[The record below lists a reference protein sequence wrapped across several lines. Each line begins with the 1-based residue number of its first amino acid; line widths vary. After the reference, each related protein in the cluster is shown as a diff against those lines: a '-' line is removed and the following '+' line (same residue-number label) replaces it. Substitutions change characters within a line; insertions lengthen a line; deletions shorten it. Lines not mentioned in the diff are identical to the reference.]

1 MQSYAHME
9 PTYEGIH
16 RAARKRL
23 AGEACARCGSTL
35 RVQAA
40 LRSSTPPARLRLDTK
55 RNCWYSIDPADYQAL
70 CRRHHFQQDYRLRTA
85 PTRFRQRVA
94 RAPRCRECGQPMLC
108 GQQGAHLSCALV
120 AAV

>member
-1 MQSYAHME
+1 ME
-9 PTYEGIH
+9 PTYEGVH
-16 RAARKRL
+16 RAARKLL
-23 AGEACARCGSTL
+23 AGKPCARCGSTL

-40 LRSSTPPARLRLDTK
+40 LRPSTPPARLRLDAK

-70 CRRHHFQQDYRLRTA
+70 CHRHHFQQDYRLRSA
-85 PTRFRQRVA
+85 PARFRRRA
-94 RAPRCRECGQPMLC
+94 ERAPRCRECGQPMLC